1 MAQNPLQTA
10 LPSVW
15 IGPSALNRVIVSIP
29 GALPQAAIDRAFGP
43 QEIVQI
49 TVLVRTKSAEGAN
62 HISLGQRPEEIRPQ
76 EEQGLK
82 ARSIALNV

>member
-1 MAQNPLQTA
+1 MAQNPVQAA

-15 IGPSALNRVIVSIP
+15 IGPSALNRLIISIP
-29 GALPQAAIDRAFGP
+29 GALPQAGIDRAFSP

-62 HISLGQRPEEIRPQ
+62 HISLGQRPR
-76 EEQGLK
+76 K
-82 ARSIALNV
+82 RSDRKKNKG